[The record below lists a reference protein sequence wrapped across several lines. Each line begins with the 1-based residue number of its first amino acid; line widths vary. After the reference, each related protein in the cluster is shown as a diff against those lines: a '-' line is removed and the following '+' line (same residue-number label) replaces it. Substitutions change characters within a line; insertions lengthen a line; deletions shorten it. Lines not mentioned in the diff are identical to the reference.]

1 MLLKDKVAL
10 VTGGAA
16 GLGRAIAESYAREG
30 AKVMVTDIDAD
41 RAAAVAASIVES
53 GGTAESARLD
63 TTDPQQHVDVVAQ
76 IESTFGRLDIAANN
90 AGITLPA
97 VPTAELS
104 IDDWHKVRS
113 VDLDGVFYGLKAQLP
128 AMLRAGSG
136 VIVST
141 SSIAGQRGL
150 WGMLPYS
157 AAKHG
162 VIGMMKTVAWEYG
175 QQGIRALAVGPAYIK
190 TGLED
195 NIPVDVREQLPGM
208 HALGRMGEPREVG
221 DTFAWLSS
229 DQASFLTGS
238 YIPVDGGYLAR

>member
-1 MLLKDKVAL
+1 V
-10 VTGGAA
+10 
-16 GLGRAIAESYAREG
+16 
-30 AKVMVTDIDAD
+30 
-41 RAAAVAASIVES
+41 
-53 GGTAESARLD
+53 
-63 TTDPQQHVDVVAQ
+63 
-76 IESTFGRLDIAANN
+76 
-90 AGITLPA
+90 
-97 VPTAELS
+97 
-104 IDDWHKVRS
+104 WS
-113 VDLDGVFYGLKAQLP
+113 VDLDGVLYGVRAQIP
-128 AMLRAGSG
+128 AMLRAGGG

-141 SSIAGQRGL
+141 SSIAGERGL

-162 VIGMMKTVAWEYG
+162 VIGMMKTIAWEYG
-175 QQGIRALAVGPAYIK
+175 TQGIRALAVGPAYIK
-190 TGLED
+190 TGLEE

>member
-1 MLLKDKVAL
+1 MLLKGKVAL
-10 VTGGAA
+10 VTGAAA

-30 AKVMVTDIDAD
+30 ASVMVTDINAEG
-41 RAAAVAASIVES
+41 AAAVAAAITES
-53 GGTAESARLD
+53 GGTATSARLD
-63 TTDPQQHVDVVAQ
+63 TTDPQQHMDLVAR

-90 AGITLPA
+90 AGITIPA
-97 VPTAELS
+97 RPTADLS
-104 IDDWHKVRS
+104 LEDWERVRS
-113 VDLDGVFYGLKAQLP
+113 VDLDGVFYGVRAQIP
-128 AMLRAGSG
+128 AMQRAGGG
-136 VIVST
+136 VILTT

-162 VIGMMKTVAWEYG
+162 VIGMMKTIAWEYG
-175 QQGIRALAVGPAYIK
+175 TEGIRALAVGPAFIK

-195 NIPVDVREQLPGM
+195 NMPEDVRAQLPGM